1 MSPGRGR
8 RKLSEEEAVLWHRVG
23 KTVTPLR
30 DRPLSL
36 PPVSQHEAEREFA
49 AAMQEG
55 KPRAPKKPAAAGD
68 IKSPITHHPRP
79 PAPKRQPKPEPVIDR
94 PTTRKIAKGRIAI
107 DASVDLHAMT
117 QDQAHD
123 RLYVFLADQ
132 RARGARHVLV
142 VTGKGR
148 SLGSEGVLKRMVP
161 VWLSS
166 PRFAE
171 LVSGYASASR
181 HHGGEGAIYV
191 RLRRLARADGSI
203 RP

>member
-1 MSPGRGR
+1 MSSGRR
-8 RKLSEEEAVLWHRVG
+8 HRKLSEEDAVLWRRVG

-36 PPVSQHEAEREFA
+36 PTISQEEAEREFA

-55 KPRAPKKPAAAGD
+55 NPRPAKKAGVAGD
-68 IKSPITHHPRP
+68 IKSPIAHHPLP
-79 PAPKRQPKPEPVIDR
+79 PAPKRKPQPEPVIDR
-94 PTTRKIAKGRIAI
+94 PTTRKMAKGRIAI
-107 DASVDLHAMT
+107 DARVDLHAMT

-191 RLRRLARADGSI
+191 RLRRLARADGSF

>member
-1 MSPGRGR
+1 MSSGRGR
-8 RKLSEEEAVLWHRVG
+8 RRLSDEEAVLWHRVG

-36 PPVSQHEAEREFA
+36 PPMSQEEAEREFV

-55 KPRAPKKPAAAGD
+55 KPKPRTKSVSDGD
-68 IKSPITHHPRP
+68 IKSPIVHHPRP

-94 PTTRKIAKGRIAI
+94 PTTKKIAKGRIAI

-166 PRFAE
+166 PRFSE

>member
-1 MSPGRGR
+1 MSSGRR
-8 RKLSEEEAVLWHRVG
+8 HRKLSEEDAVLWRRVG

-36 PPVSQHEAEREFA
+36 PTISQEEAEREFA

-55 KPRAPKKPAAAGD
+55 NPRPAKKAGVAGD
-68 IKSPITHHPRP
+68 IKSPIAHHPLP
-79 PAPKRQPKPEPVIDR
+79 PAPKRKPQPEPVIDR

-107 DASVDLHAMT
+107 DARVDLHAMT

-171 LVSGYASASR
+171 LVSGYVSASR

-191 RLRRLARADGSI
+191 RLRRLARADGSF